1 MIQGLGTLRMLSD
14 ISQDRVLEG
23 FKFTQF
29 ENLEEADD
37 KGEFYQE
44 IQKENPEEK
53 IVKTKFN
60 KYFLDLNKY
69 VSWIYIFNFLI

>member
-14 ISQDRVLEG
+14 ISQNKVLEG

-53 IVKTKFN
+53 IVKSKLN
-60 KYFLDLNKY
+60 KYFLNLIQN
-69 VSWIYIFNFLI
+69 VSRIYTFNF

>member
-14 ISQDRVLEG
+14 INQDRVLEG

-53 IVKTKFN
+53 IAKAQLN
-60 KYFLDLNKY
+60 KYFLYLIQN
-69 VSWIYIFNFLI
+69 VSRIYTFNF